1 MTSSKRLLL
10 INSFYTEFLLDI
22 GIDFALDCVKCCG
35 VKVALAMLD
44 IYARA
49 CFVGAS
55 NCLFYYRFISVI
67 YAAWFIC
74 SLSPEMHDTSIDV
87 FDEPFLSPNKACK
100 WFMLSFRSYLCACC
114 IDDG

>member
-1 MTSSKRLLL
+1 
-10 INSFYTEFLLDI
+10 
-22 GIDFALDCVKCCG
+22 
-35 VKVALAMLD
+35 MLD

-55 NCLFYYRFISVI
+55 NCSFYYRFISVI

-100 WFMLSFRSYLCACC
+100 WFMLSFRSYLCVCC